1 MIDGRAWAT
10 FCGWMTAALLV
21 AAGIVIGLLIR

>member
-10 FCGWMTAALLV
+10 FCGWLFAAMLV
-21 AAGIVIGLLIR
+21 AAGIGIGLLIR